1 MCYIYWLRVTYK
13 HFRWTRVFPTHT
25 HTNNTCNGKHLH
37 FNKIQWNF
45 GSWHFWH
52 NLTCNLLTC
61 LNKRNP
67 FKMHSIPLIHRNHC
81 DIDRFVRLK
90 KWSFY
95 RDLWYRW
102 KLTLLY
108 LIKRFWKIY
117 VGSRW
122 GTHITLK
129 HWFNSS
135 GSLSG
140 FGKNCDGH
148 EGHEEQKKC
157 KEKLCW

>member
-1 MCYIYWLRVTYK
+1 MCSPR
-13 HFRWTRVFPTHT
+13 TRIRTIRAMVNIST
-25 HTNNTCNGKHLH
+25 LI
-37 FNKIQWNF
+37 KIQWNF

-102 KLTLLY
+102 NWHCYISPRDSGKFTSVADEEHTLHSSTDLTVLVRCQALEKTATDMKVMKSKKNARKSYADNSPIIY
-108 LIKRFWKIY
+108 LI
-117 VGSRW
+117 S
-122 GTHITLK
+122 
-129 HWFNSS
+129 
-135 GSLSG
+135 
-140 FGKNCDGH
+140 
-148 EGHEEQKKC
+148 Q
-157 KEKLCW
+157 

>member
-1 MCYIYWLRVTYK
+1 MCSPR
-13 HFRWTRVFPTHT
+13 TRIRTIRAMVNIST
-25 HTNNTCNGKHLH
+25 LI
-37 FNKIQWNF
+37 KIQWNF
-45 GSWHFWH
+45 GSWHLWH

-108 LIKRFWKIY
+108 LTKRFWKIF